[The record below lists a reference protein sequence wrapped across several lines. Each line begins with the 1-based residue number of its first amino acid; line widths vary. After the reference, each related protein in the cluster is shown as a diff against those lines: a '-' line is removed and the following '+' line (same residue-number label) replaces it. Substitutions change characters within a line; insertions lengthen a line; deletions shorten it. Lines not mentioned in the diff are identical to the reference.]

1 MKYDVIGLGPDDL
14 RLSAIYVAQTM
25 ANNVQNVK
33 DAANR
38 DVEKNPFTSANVDV
52 LGQLKKNKFKIIQ
65 RNGKKIGVTTLLGN
79 EHFAAV
85 KQPRVDLK
93 EAELA
98 LPPVIEAMTAAQCDL
113 KVLVAFTTLENCRK
127 IASQGLSQLRR
138 TGHCRRR
145 R

>member
-1 MKYDVIGLGPDDL
+1 MPGPRERTWNYHNCKKY
-14 RLSAIYVAQTM
+14 
-25 ANNVQNVK
+25 
-33 DAANR
+33 ANR

-98 LPPVIEAMTAAQCDL
+98 LPPVIEAMTYAA
-113 KVLVAFTTLENCRK
+113 VEM
-127 IASQGLSQLRR
+127 LRD
-138 TGHCRRR
+138 GI
-145 R
+145 

>member
-65 RNGKKIGVTTLLGN
+65 RNGKKIGVFGSKFCQAMKFRFGGVGLPSTLG
-79 EHFAAV
+79 V
-85 KQPRVDLK
+85 
-93 EAELA
+93 
-98 LPPVIEAMTAAQCDL
+98 
-113 KVLVAFTTLENCRK
+113 
-127 IASQGLSQLRR
+127 SSRR
-138 TGHCRRR
+138 
-145 R
+145 

>member
-98 LPPVIEAMTAAQCDL
+98 GAATGDRSNDCGTMRS
-113 KVLVAFTTLENCRK
+113 KGACRVHVA
-127 IASQGLSQLRR
+127 
-138 TGHCRRR
+138 
-145 R
+145 